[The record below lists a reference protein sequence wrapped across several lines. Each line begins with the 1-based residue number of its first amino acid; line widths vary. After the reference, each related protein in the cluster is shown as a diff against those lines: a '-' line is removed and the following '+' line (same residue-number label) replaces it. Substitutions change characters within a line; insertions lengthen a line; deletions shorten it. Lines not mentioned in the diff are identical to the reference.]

1 MEIVV
6 IEVGLGEMAI
16 VRALNSLEFIS
27 ARTPFATMIMLVLV
41 AFGLVMRSVGFEC
54 YCPPF

>member
-6 IEVGLGEMAI
+6 VEVGLGEMAVI
-16 VRALNSLEFIS
+16 RALNSLEFIS

-41 AFGLVMRSVGFEC
+41 ALSVVMRFS
-54 YCPPF
+54 